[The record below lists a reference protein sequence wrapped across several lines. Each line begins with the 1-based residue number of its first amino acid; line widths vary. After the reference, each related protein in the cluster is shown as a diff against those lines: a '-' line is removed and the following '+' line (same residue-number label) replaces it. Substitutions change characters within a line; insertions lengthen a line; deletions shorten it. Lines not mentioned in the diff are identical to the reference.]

1 MSALGAFWETG
12 EPAGYSSS
20 HRLVT
25 LQMFEEFMQHRRI
38 SIKDILFSFIV
49 KIYSAL
55 SFKNHSEVFIIC
67 QN

>member
-1 MSALGAFWETG
+1 MNALGAFWETG

-38 SIKDILFSFIV
+38 SIKDIFFL
-49 KIYSAL
+49 L
-55 SFKNHSEVFIIC
+55 
-67 QN
+67 

>member
-1 MSALGAFWETG
+1 MGALGAFWETG

-20 HRLVT
+20 PGLVT

-55 SFKNHSEVFIIC
+55 SFKN
-67 QN
+67 Q